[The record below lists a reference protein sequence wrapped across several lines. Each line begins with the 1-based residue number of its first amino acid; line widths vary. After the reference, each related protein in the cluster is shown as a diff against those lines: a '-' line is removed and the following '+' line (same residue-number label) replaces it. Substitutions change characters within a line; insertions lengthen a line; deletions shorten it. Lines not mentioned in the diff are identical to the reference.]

1 MTPKRKQRLILV
13 SLMLGGVGLAVAF
26 AINALGENVNV
37 FHSPS
42 DVVAGNVDPG
52 TRFRIGGMVV
62 DGSVQRSQQDL
73 TVSFMLTDEA
83 QTVPVTFTGILPD
96 LFREGQGIVA
106 LGALDSEGTFGAT
119 EVLAKHDENYMPP
132 EVADALER
140 AGKMPGTEA
149 NFGRTIDSKTTVDP

>member
-13 SLMLGGVGLAVAF
+13 TVMLCGVAAAVAF
-26 AINALGENVNV
+26 GVNAFKDNIML

-42 DVVAGNVDPG
+42 DVAAGGVKPG
-52 TRFRIGGMVV
+52 TPFRVGGMVV
-62 DGSVQRSQQDL
+62 DGSVERNQESL
-73 TVSFMLTDEA
+73 MVHFELTDYDK
-83 QTVPVTFTGILPD
+83 TIPVTFSGILPD

-106 LGALDSEGTFGAT
+106 MGAIDAAGTFEAT

-140 AGKMPGTEA
+140 AGKMPGSAATY
-149 NFGRTIDSKTTVDP
+149 DSKTVVEP

>member
-13 SLMLGGVGLAVAF
+13 SVMLCGVAAAAAF
-26 AINALGENVNV
+26 GVNAFRDNIML

-42 DVVAGNVDPG
+42 DVVAGAVNPG
-52 TRFRIGGMVV
+52 KAFRVGGMVV
-62 DGSVQRSQQDL
+62 DGSVERNQDSL
-73 TVSFMLTDEA
+73 EVHFELTDYDK
-83 QTVPVTFTGILPD
+83 TIPVTFSGILPD

-106 LGALDSEGTFGAT
+106 MGAMDNAGTFEAS

-140 AGKMPGTEA
+140 AGKMPGTAA
-149 NFGRTIDSKTTVDP
+149 NFDSKTVVEP